1 MRGPG
6 LLQDET
12 LWACVAAMAAYAKEL
27 ETAEIA
33 YAAIDEVTDFSYTAD
48 KHLARSCDHTWP
60 GHVTTLS
67 AVFSL
72 K

>member
-1 MRGPG
+1 MDPVCCRTDLFWTG

-33 YAAIDEVTDFSYTAD
+33 YAAIDEVTHFSNTTD
-48 KHLARSCDHTWP
+48 TP
-60 GHVTTLS
+60 GQVM
-67 AVFSL
+67 
-72 K
+72 